1 MATTAETTSTDAARA
16 MTYSDLEQLPED
28 ISQRH
33 EIISGE
39 LFVSPSPDLYHQ
51 RVSGRLHA
59 WLFDHVTKRGLG
71 EVFSAPTDVKLS
83 EYNVV
88 VPDIAFVSRGRA
100 GITANGQVIDGAP
113 DLVVEIVSPS
123 TRRRDLTHKFALY
136 ATAGVQEYWLVDLI
150 AQKLQALTLIDG
162 LYQPI
167 PGDGVPRSRILPDLT
182 IDLDDLFAGLG

>member
-83 EYNVV
+83 EYNLV
-88 VPDIAFVSRGRA
+88 VPDLLFVARYRLDIVGTKAIS
-100 GITANGQVIDGAP
+100 GAP
-113 DLVVEIVSPS
+113 DLVVEILSPS
-123 TRRRDLTHKFALY
+123 TALQDRVRKLALY
-136 ATAGVQEYWLVDLI
+136 ATHGVREYWLLDPD
-150 AQKLQALTLIDG
+150 AKTLQALTLVDG

-167 PGDGVPRSRILPDLT
+167 PGDGFPRSRVLPDLT
-182 IDLDDLFAGLG
+182 IDLDALFAGLG